1 MKRFALFQILVSF
14 ILLMVASVTGH
25 AQPIMIEKSKQA
37 IHRTATVIQAAH
49 SATVTGQVF
58 TGNLKQAVLHQQYAV
73 QLFSDGKYIKA
84 VHHTRRARELA
95 RTQIEAN
102 QGTTP
107 AGFEA
112 SSDEPL
118 DGISPAAEELDAAL
132 SASLLNKTTEDEK
145 AMTTKPL
152 TGIDIN
158 E

>member
-1 MKRFALFQILVSF
+1 MKRFALFQILFSF
-14 ILLMVASVTGH
+14 MLLMATSLTSH

-49 SATVTGQVF
+49 DATVTGQVF
-58 TGNLKQAVLHQQYAV
+58 TGNLKQAISHQQFAI

-95 RTQIEAN
+95 RMQIEAN
-102 QGTTP
+102 LGTTP

-112 SSDEPL
+112 SSDEAT
-118 DGISPAAEELDAAL
+118 DGPSPSAEELDAAL
-132 SASLLNKTTEDEK
+132 SAALMNKTSEDEK
-145 AMTTKPL
+145 AIAAKPL

>member
-1 MKRFALFQILVSF
+1 MKRFAIFQILFSF
-14 ILLMVASVTGH
+14 VLLMAASFTSH

-49 SATVTGQVF
+49 DATATGQVF
-58 TGNLKQAVLHQQYAV
+58 TGNLKKAVLHQQFAI

-84 VHHTRRARELA
+84 VHHSRRARELA
-95 RTQIEAN
+95 RMQIEAN
-102 QGTTP
+102 MGTTP

-112 SSDEPL
+112 TADEASD
-118 DGISPAAEELDAAL
+118 GPAPAPEELDAAL
-132 SASLLNKTTEDEK
+132 SASLLNKTTEDES
-145 AMTTKPL
+145 AIAAKPL